1 MSMDDRFKTIEAQL
15 ELLERRVKILED
27 TAKKVDAV
35 QPKKAT
41 K

>member
-27 TAKKVDAV
+27 TAKKVDTV